1 MKHLISIIFS
11 FLIFISC
18 QSNDSAKE
26 QKGFPLEITLSG
38 KIQNPKEG
46 LIILQVLESNEL
58 QTVDTLILD
67 NKNAFKT
74 KVSLDQPNLYLL
86 RIYDLTPITLVL
98 NDEDV
103 NITIDAANPNDKPII
118 KGSRDT
124 DLFASMQEI
133 ILEYQEKE
141 RSLNDQFVAASQVN
155 DNAKMDELRNAYFGV
170 EAQKKAALKNL
181 INNNDPSIASLLALN
196 FFNIDTDFQFMD
208 TLAFNL
214 RTAFPSSVM
223 AMDLGKM
230 VDEAR
235 SLAVGSI
242 APDISLPNPD
252 GEVLSLSDYRGQYV
266 LIDFWA
272 GWCRPCREENP
283 NVVRL
288 YNKFHDKGFTV
299 FGVSFDRTRED
310 WVNAIEQDKLPWPQV
325 SDIKYFNSEAA
336 ALYKVDAIPFT
347 VMVDPEG
354 MIIAKNLRGPT
365 LEAKL
370 VELFG
375 EE

>member
-1 MKHLISIIFS
+1 MKNLILSIFS
-11 FLIFISC
+11 FLLFISC
-18 QSNDSAKE
+18 QSTDVAQE
-26 QKGFPLEITLSG
+26 QKSFPLEITLSG
-38 KIQNPKEG
+38 QINNPKDG
-46 LIILQVLESNEL
+46 LILLQVLEANEL
-58 QTVDTLILD
+58 KTIDTISLNPNNTFQTI
-67 NKNAFKT
+67 
-74 KVSLDQPNLYLL
+74 VSLDQPNLFLL
-86 RIYDLTPITLVL
+86 RVFDLTPITLVL

-103 NITIDAANPNDKPII
+103 KITLDATQSSDKAKIE
-118 KGSRDT
+118 GSRDT
-124 DLFASMQEI
+124 DLFAEMQQLI
-133 ILEYQEKE
+133 REYQEKE
-141 RSLNDQFVAASQVN
+141 RALNDQFVTASQQG
-155 DNAKMDELRNAYFGV
+155 DGDKMDSLRKAYFEV
-170 EAQKKAALKNL
+170 EAQKKDALRTL
-181 INNNDPSIASLLALN
+181 ITSNKPSISSLLVLN
-196 FFNIDTDFQFMD
+196 FFDIETDFQFMD
-208 TLAFNL
+208 TLSYEL
-214 RTAFPSSVM
+214 RSAFPSSVL
-223 AMDLGKM
+223 ATDLGRM

-235 SLAVGSI
+235 TLAVGSV

-272 GWCRPCREENP
+272 GWCRPCRVENP

-310 WVNAIEQDKLPWPQV
+310 WVNAIEEDQLPWPQV
-325 SDIKYFNSEAA
+325 SDIKYFDSEAA

-354 MIIAKNLRGPT
+354 VIIAKNLRGPT